1 MKRSVEKVPAV
12 RFEDGVFFIVFDGGA
27 EIRFPAK
34 GNRRLE
40 AGTPKQLS
48 RMEVSPFGIHW
59 PDLDEDLS
67 FEGLARGDY
76 GQFANCPLDRYP
88 ERAVPPLSVA
98 EEGAAYDKP
107 EESAPPP
114 SP

>member
-1 MKRSVEKVPAV
+1 MRRSVEKVPAV
-12 RFEDGVFFIVFDGGA
+12 RFEDGVFTVVFDGGT

-40 AGTPKQLS
+40 TGTPEQLS

-67 FEGLARGDY
+67 FEGLARGNY
-76 GQFANCPLDRYP
+76 GQFSGGPFRYP
-88 ERAVPPLSVA
+88 DVPAPSLSVA
-98 EEGAAYDKP
+98 EDGKTYDAK
-107 EESAPPP
+107 SGDNIRFQ

>member
-1 MKRSVEKVPAV
+1 MKSSVEKVPTV

-27 EIRFPAK
+27 EIRFPAR
-34 GNRRLE
+34 GNRRLA
-40 AGTPKQLS
+40 AGTPEQLS

-76 GQFANCPLDRYP
+76 GQFANHPFGRYP
-88 ERAVPPLSVA
+88 EREVPPLSVA
-98 EEGAAYDKP
+98 EGPATYDGKP
-107 EESAPPP
+107 V
-114 SP
+114 